1 MPIALFAKT
10 RRLGLV
16 AALSLALIAIFE
28 GFYTHSY
35 ALPSFDYTRETPLSY
50 FLGPFLGALCMGTV
64 DSVTPDME
72 QLAVAPIRLWRT
84 AVTASLC
91 AFQCL
96 AIIGLR
102 PVVNA
107 FILESPITDD
117 SLITLLLST
126 LTFQALAIFSASM
139 WADARAWALPLLGLV
154 MCVGFGFNSDST
166 PHPYHVLYTRR
177 PAPSQQP
184 SCGSSRSPC
193 WPRYRQRRA
202 GGVARLARR

>member
-10 RRLGLV
+10 RRLGMV
-16 AALSLALIAIFE
+16 AATSLLLIVVFE

-35 ALPSFDYTRETPLSY
+35 SIPSFDYRWETPLSY
-50 FLGPFLGALCMGTV
+50 LLGPFLGALCMVTV
-64 DSVTPDME
+64 NSVTPDME

-84 AVTASLC
+84 AVTVSLC

-126 LTFQALAIFSASM
+126 LTFQALAILSASM
-139 WADARAWALPLLGLV
+139 WADARAWAFPLLGLV

-166 PHPYHVLYTRR
+166 PRPYHVLYTHTPASAIAAAILWLVAITVLASLSPATSGRR
-177 PAPSQQP
+177 
-184 SCGSSRSPC
+184 R
-193 WPRYRQRRA
+193 
-202 GGVARLARR
+202 